1 LRFFEFRTISQL
13 IENRSDAC
21 KIRAAAQ
28 SGVTTVPAWWGSFAL
43 LCILGSASSAHA
55 QRPDDFRRTFV
66 PVAQSAPVH
75 AAQAQLERQNLDPVG
90 AQSSAYAVSD
100 VVLGA
105 TVQVD
110 SPAFKDYKC
119 TPSDQF
125 DGFTWCQ
132 KTRQE
137 KERRGKFISTYSI
150 LHSRG
155 GVAVYIDRYLE
166 PAFFGAR
173 EADDDIR
180 QHSRNIGETPRIT
193 RMPQRA
199 GFPNGILASWGK
211 VELEPLDNDSI
222 NALAEGR
229 RATTKGYLVDFIG
242 DFARSAT
249 NGLPIY
255 RISGGAGFVWVASFD
270 QRGRGTLR
278 LTAVDASALPPTTA
292 PRTPID
298 AAEKEGAQSA
308 IGNTTNRLPRAETE
322 KESGDQAIDADP
334 AHEDAGKA
342 QDEALSAKTDIDNA
356 AAEERAKVNAV
367 LAQLEA
373 EKSAAEAEARAMEL
387 IAYGGVISLMI
398 LVMVVAS
405 TRIQKTQAAQL
416 RRRPKSL
423 KTHHVYQIQ

>member
-1 LRFFEFRTISQL
+1 
-13 IENRSDAC
+13 
-21 KIRAAAQ
+21 
-28 SGVTTVPAWWGSFAL
+28 VY
-43 LCILGSASSAHA
+43 
-55 QRPDDFRRTFV
+55 
-66 PVAQSAPVH
+66 
-75 AAQAQLERQNLDPVG
+75 AAQAQPERQDPDPIGV
-90 AQSSAYAVSD
+90 QSSAYAVSA

-105 TVQVD
+105 TVQFD
-110 SPAFKDYKC
+110 SSAFKEYKC

-125 DGFTWCQ
+125 EGFTWCQ

-222 NALAEGR
+222 KALAEGR

-278 LTAVDASALPPTTA
+278 LTAVDASSLPPTTT

-298 AAEKEGAQSA
+298 AAENAGAQNA
-308 IGNTTNRLPRAETE
+308 IGNTTNQLPHAEAE
-322 KESGDQAIDADP
+322 KESGDQAIDAGR
-334 AHEDAGKA
+334 AREAAEKA
-342 QDEALSAKTDIDNA
+342 QDEASSAKTDIDKA
-356 AAEERAKVNAV
+356 AAEERAAV

-373 EKSAAEAEARAMEL
+373 EKSTAEAEVRAMEL
-387 IAYGGVISLMI
+387 IAYGGVLSLMI

-405 TRIQKTQAAQL
+405 TRIQKTQAARP
-416 RRRPKSL
+416 RRRPYSL
-423 KTHHVYQIQ
+423 KRHHLYQIE

>member
-1 LRFFEFRTISQL
+1 M
-13 IENRSDAC
+13 
-21 KIRAAAQ
+21 
-28 SGVTTVPAWWGSFAL
+28 
-43 LCILGSASSAHA
+43 
-55 QRPDDFRRTFV
+55 
-66 PVAQSAPVH
+66 VAQSAPVH
-75 AAQAQLERQNLDPVG
+75 AAQAQLERQDLDRVG
-90 AQSSAYAVSD
+90 VHSSAYAVSG

-105 TVQVD
+105 PVQFD
-110 SPAFKDYKC
+110 SAAFKDYKC
-119 TPSDQF
+119 TPSNQF

-137 KERRGKFISTYSI
+137 KERRGKYISTYSI
-150 LHSRG
+150 LHSLSG
-155 GVAVYIDRYLE
+155 IAVYIDRYLE

-180 QHSRNIGETPRIT
+180 QYSRNIGETPRIT

-222 NALAEGR
+222 KALAEGR
-229 RATTKGYLVDFIG
+229 RATTKGHVVDFIG

-278 LTAVDASALPPTTA
+278 LTAVDASLLPPTTT
-292 PRTPID
+292 PRPPID
-298 AAEKEGAQSA
+298 AAENAAAQNV
-308 IGNTTNRLPRAETE
+308 IGNTTNQLPHTDAE
-322 KESGDQAIDADP
+322 KESGEQANIDAERAREEAEKARD
-334 AHEDAGKA
+334 DA
-342 QDEALSAKTDIDNA
+342 LTKTELEKA
-356 AAEERAKVNAV
+356 AAEERTKVNTV

-373 EKSAAEAEARAMEL
+373 EKSAAEAEVRAMEL
-387 IAYGGVISLMI
+387 IAYGGVISLMS

-405 TRIQKTQAAQL
+405 TRIQKTQAVWL

-423 KTHHVYQIQ
+423 KRHHLYQIQ